1 MALRA
6 TVARLATSQGLS
18 APAGAPVF
26 SASLPEAKAR
36 SRQFFREVRTRPRD
50 PNPVARATAGS
61 DPNPTLGLLFRA
73 RFEEKLFRSDVRSF
87 RHLPRDASIE
97 RRVHPTETTKSSL
110 SSLFLLSK
118 IAACPNGVPTS
129 FASKAS

>member
-36 SRQFFREVRTRPRD
+36 SRQFFREVRTRATRPASGRAHDRRGRPEPDPR
-50 PNPVARATAGS
+50 VALSGRVDDRRRMGGGFA
-61 DPNPTLGLLFRA
+61 FA
-73 RFEEKLFRSDVRSF
+73 RRT
-87 RHLPRDASIE
+87 
-97 RRVHPTETTKSSL
+97 TETTLFVSSL
-110 SSLFLLSK
+110 RFFSLRRR
-118 IAACPNGVPTS
+118 VPRCS
-129 FASKAS
+129 DADASKAS

>member
-36 SRQFFREVRTRPRD
+36 ARQFFREVRTRPRE

-73 RFEEKLFRSDVRSF
+73 RFEE
-87 RHLPRDASIE
+87 
-97 RRVHPTETTKSSL
+97 
-110 SSLFLLSK
+110 
-118 IAACPNGVPTS
+118 
-129 FASKAS
+129 

>member
-50 PNPVARATAGS
+50 PNPVKRATAGS
-61 DPNPTLGLLFRA
+61 DPNPTLGFSFGPGSRKNFSGRMCGAFAVFHATRPSKRA
-73 RFEEKLFRSDVRSF
+73 PNDRK
-87 RHLPRDASIE
+87 DALS
-97 RRVHPTETTKSSL
+97 VFFVSSL
-110 SSLFLLSK
+110 
-118 IAACPNGVPTS
+118 
-129 FASKAS
+129 

>member
-36 SRQFFREVRTRPRD
+36 SRQFFREVRARFTRP
-50 PNPVARATAGS
+50 ATSRAPDCLST
-61 DPNPTLGLLFRA
+61 RC
-73 RFEEKLFRSDVRSF
+73 
-87 RHLPRDASIE
+87 
-97 RRVHPTETTKSSL
+97 RR
-110 SSLFLLSK
+110 
-118 IAACPNGVPTS
+118 
-129 FASKAS
+129 

>member
-73 RFEEKLFRSDVRSF
+73 RFENFPVGCAPSF
-87 RHLPRDASIE
+87 RHLPRDASIRATRPSDRNDKE
-97 RRVHPTETTKSSL
+97 LFVFFVSSL
-110 SSLFLLSK
+110 
-118 IAACPNGVPTS
+118 
-129 FASKAS
+129 